1 MRNLTLDPM
10 VRSAMLII
18 EGDGDEFAITGD
30 MLQKGSAKFIGLRKI
45 QDDSFLPDDLRRQA
59 LLLDHAPEAGVACT
73 AVFFLGSG
81 VLARMELRARE
92 G

>member
-1 MRNLTLDPM
+1 MVWSATSMTAGVELD
-10 VRSAMLII
+10 
-18 EGDGDEFAITGD
+18 FAITGEV
-30 MLQKGSAKFIGLRKI
+30 LQKGSAKFVGLRKI

-59 LLLDHAPEAGVACT
+59 RLLDHAPEAGVACT